1 MYRNPKPPSEVI
13 SLLEGS
19 MICRHWGFSE
29 QMEMVELCWTCGAV
43 CRACSPS
50 MLKPPLQLFWLF
62 PPTLAISPSICFV
75 HLPGMTVEN
84 DLAAISARKKQRAE
98 DRGEAS
104 QSHPTF
110 LVGGVLSIKFPN
122 IPEQW
127 TGRYFGGSNRI
138 ILIILY
144 NDCIY
149 KYNVMHVVFDIQRDA
164 MLPNKFFLTDI
175 YSSFYTLHLCW
186 PKKSFNNKHANG
198 KPPFIDDCPSYNYW
212 FSSGTFQQTSFDCC
226 LVTVKNLRL
235 SHEISQLV
243 SVRWLPN

>member
-1 MYRNPKPPSEVI
+1 MLNLWCGLS
-13 SLLEGS
+13 SLQPV
-19 MICRHWGFSE
+19 H
-29 QMEMVELCWTCGAV
+29 VETA
-43 CRACSPS
+43 
-50 MLKPPLQLFWLF
+50 
-62 PPTLAISPSICFV
+62 PPTMVVSSNSGYISIYLFCTSPRDDC
-75 HLPGMTVEN
+75 N

-186 PKKSFNNKHANG
+186 PKKSFNKHANG